1 MQEITNTKGAVPA
14 APVEGVA
21 ADLERLVGPAN
32 VRPNEPMKVH
42 TSFRV
47 GGPADYMVF
56 PQSEEQVEA
65 VLRFCRAHEIP
76 VFVIGRGSNLL
87 VRDGG
92 LRGVVVKLAGNLAQ
106 WEIQGRHV
114 RAQAGIALR
123 RLALH
128 AAEAGLTGLEF
139 ASGIPGSLGGAV
151 VMNAGAYGGEMK
163 DVLVSVTVLDQNLE
177 RREMSPD
184 ELQLSYRH
192 SILQAEKML
201 VLSARLRLAR
211 GEPGAIMRQIG
222 DLWQRR
228 ASKQPLEYPSAGS
241 VFKRPPGRYV
251 GPLIQE
257 LGLQGVRIGGAEVS
271 RKHAGFIV
279 NRGGATARDVL
290 NLIDFVRARV
300 RDHFGVELEPEV
312 RIVGEP

>member
-65 VLRFCRAHEIP
+65 VLRFCRAREIP

-106 WEIQGRHV
+106 WEIQGGHV

-192 SILQAEKML
+192 SILQDEKML

-251 GPLIQE
+251 GPMVQE

-300 RDHFGVELEPEV
+300 RDHFGVELEPEI

>member
-1 MQEITNTKGAVPA
+1 MQEITNTKGVVPA

-32 VRPNEPMKVH
+32 VRPDEPMKVH

-65 VLRFCRAHEIP
+65 VLRFCRAREIP

-192 SILQAEKML
+192 SILQDEKML

-251 GPLIQE
+251 GPMVQE

-300 RDHFGVELEPEV
+300 RDHFGVELEPEI
-312 RIVGEP
+312 RIAGEP

>member
-14 APVEGVA
+14 ALVEGVA

>member
-65 VLRFCRAHEIP
+65 VLRFCRAREIP

-106 WEIQGRHV
+106 WEIQGGHV

-192 SILQAEKML
+192 SILQDEKML

-251 GPLIQE
+251 GPMVQE